1 MTVASGKRLGT
12 RLGIGSAL
20 IAVLL
25 TILFVDRHSPV
36 PFLSS
41 VVAFLVGL
49 GALREY
55 ATMLAAR
62 GGPALLGRAM
72 LLGGA
77 LVMVAR
83 PIDAALGLGLGAAA
97 VLGAV
102 VVAVTAVGIATIG
115 EWRTREVEPDA
126 LSHASGAFLGIFF
139 VAAPL
144 ALLVE
149 IGCLGGPETSSAGT
163 PGIYLMMFTLFTSKL
178 NDMGGYLVGS
188 AVGRTKLWPGISPNK
203 SLEGFLAGIIVSC
216 VFAYFTATRLDVM
229 VATGLGG
236 GRAVVFAAAVSIATV
251 SGDLFESFLKR
262 AVGVKDSASL
272 LPAFGGLFDLVDS
285 FIFAV
290 PVGYTLLRVWLG
302 P

>member
-1 MTVASGKRLGT
+1 MTGFAGKRLGT
-12 RLGIGSAL
+12 RLGIGGTL

-25 TILFVDRHSPV
+25 AILYVDRHSPV

-41 VVAFLVGL
+41 GVAFLVGL

-55 ATMLAAR
+55 AAMLAAR

-77 LVMVAR
+77 LVMAAR
-83 PIDAALGLGLGAAA
+83 PIDASAGLGLGATAVFGAA
-97 VLGAV
+97 V
-102 VVAVTAVGIATIG
+102 VATLMLGIATIG

-126 LSHASGAFLGIFF
+126 LSHAAGAFLGLFF
-139 VAAPL
+139 VAVPL
-144 ALLVE
+144 ALLIE
-149 IGCLGGPETSSAGT
+149 IGCLGGPETSTAGT
-163 PGIYLMMFTLFTSKL
+163 PGIFLMMFTLFASKL
-178 NDMGGYLVGS
+178 NDMGGYLVG
-188 AVGRTKLWPGISPNK
+188 AAAGRTRLWPAISPNK
-203 SLEGFLAGIIVSC
+203 SLEGFLAGIVASC
-216 VFAYFTATRLDVM
+216 VFAYVAATRIDVIA
-229 VATGLGG
+229 ATGLGG
-236 GRAVVFAAAVSIATV
+236 VRAVIFAAAVSVATV

-262 AVGVKDSASL
+262 AVRVKDSANL